1 MTAISSTGIF
11 KNKMRIL
18 YCSSSTC
25 PNRESV
31 SESFIL
37 YNSWA
42 MDLGNKSYTQLCP
55 LAGQSHCLSD
65 RQASLSGR
73 EESSFRS
80 PPETVPFLWD
90 LGNHSHDLQMENK
103 ALAGFLAITFPTLQ
117 ELRLLLSWEILE
129 GVTPSYF

>member
-37 YNSWA
+37 YNSWE
-42 MDLGNKSYTQLCP
+42 MNLGNKSYTQLCL
-55 LAGQSHCLSD
+55 LAGQGHCLSD
-65 RQASLSGR
+65 RQASLSGM
-73 EESSFRS
+73 EESSSRS

-103 ALAGFLAITFPTLQ
+103 ALFGFLAITFPAL
-117 ELRLLLSWEILE
+117 
-129 GVTPSYF
+129 